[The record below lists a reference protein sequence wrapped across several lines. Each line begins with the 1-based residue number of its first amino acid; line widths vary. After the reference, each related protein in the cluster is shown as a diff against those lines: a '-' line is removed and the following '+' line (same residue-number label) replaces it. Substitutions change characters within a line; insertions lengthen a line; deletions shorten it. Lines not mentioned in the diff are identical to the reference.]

1 MSRKAIA
8 IINLYILLIV
18 YDTHLYS
25 ILSPHIRFLQ
35 IYHRGLLLFVSFKE
49 MRRLMIIVFT
59 KQLVLL
65 LDVSVKTVLSDSQN
79 CI

>member
-18 YDTHLYS
+18 YDTHFYS
-25 ILSPHIRFLQ
+25 ILSPRIRFLQ
-35 IYHRGLLLFVSFKE
+35 IYNRDLLLFVSFKE
-49 MRRLMIIVFT
+49 MRRLMIIVLT
-59 KQLVLL
+59 EQLVLL

>member
-35 IYHRGLLLFVSFKE
+35 IYYRDLLLFVSFKE
-49 MRRLMIIVFT
+49 MRRLIDHRLYRAVGFA
-59 KQLVLL
+59 
-65 LDVSVKTVLSDSQN
+65 SG
-79 CI
+79 C

>member
-18 YDTHLYS
+18 YDTHFYS
-25 ILSPHIRFLQ
+25 ILSPRIRLLQ
-35 IYHRGLLLFVSFKE
+35 IYNRDLLLFVSFKE
-49 MRRLMIIVFT
+49 MRRLMIIVLT
-59 KQLVLL
+59 EQLVLL